1 MKKLKFIFGKLSIFY
16 YILFLLVTCILC
28 KSGSTRQLK
37 FAFFTLGIFQ
47 VISLCV
53 WIGCID
59 RGKGKPFL
67 K

>member
-16 YILFLLVTCILC
+16 YFLFLLVTCILC

-47 VISLCV
+47 VLSLCECLD
-53 WIGCID
+53 WLLD
-59 RGKGKPFL
+59 RGKGKPF
-67 K
+67 